1 VKTKKYSDST
11 SHYEFT
17 HSIETTNI
25 NRYFKCLVM
34 QLNVMNSKQIGK
46 GKAVPL
52 YAMEALG
59 GEEV

>member
-1 VKTKKYSDST
+1 VSEVVHVSKDEYNNN
-11 SHYEFT
+11 
-17 HSIETTNI
+17 ILIQTNSPI
-25 NRYFKCLVM
+25 VLY
-34 QLNVMNSKQIGK
+34 K